1 MRVPCGTIC
10 LLSCSILFDF
20 HQTLNTPWKRIAF
33 MSVFCHICCVKGGKK
48 KNFCSKQ
55 NLRKEPAFQGHN
67 KEAGLSGK
75 GMGFGTG

>member
-1 MRVPCGTIC
+1 
-10 LLSCSILFDF
+10 
-20 HQTLNTPWKRIAF
+20 
-33 MSVFCHICCVKGGKK
+33 MSVFCHICCVKGEKK

-75 GMGFGTG
+75 GTGFGTG